1 MRTILLITLLG
12 YLMVGC
18 QDPSTSERN
27 QSNSDTTSI
36 NTDDQK
42 ATQREKVKA
51 QPGEEIKTSYDR
63 DYTGK
68 RGSAL
73 SILNHRIS
81 ADAENYSIIENGVWE
96 YEFIHDGSG
105 MSKQGAHDGEW
116 LDFKD
121 DHTYTKG
128 KGKEVLSKGKYHYEF
143 SNDLVLMIPDDNS
156 ANPEEWK
163 TIFGTDIVM
172 ILVGTAEYG
181 NNNYQMK
188 LKRRKSLDEVSS
200 N

>member
-1 MRTILLITLLG
+1 MRTFLVLTIIGLLTI
-12 YLMVGC
+12 GC
-18 QDPSTSERN
+18 QDPTVKQDISEEN
-27 QSNSDTTSI
+27 TKPTTTI
-36 NTDDQK
+36 DGHKITK
-42 ATQREKVKA
+42 ADRTP
-51 QPGEEIKTSYDR
+51 QPGEEMKTSYNR
-63 DYTGK
+63 DHTGK

-81 ADAENYSIIENGVWE
+81 ADAENYSIIENGIWE

-105 MSKQGAHDGEW
+105 MSKAGEHDGEW
-116 LDFKD
+116 IDFKD

-128 KGKEVLSKGKYHYEF
+128 KGKDVLSGGKYHFQF
-143 SNDLVLMIPDDNS
+143 SSDKVLMIPDDNK

-172 ILVGTAEYG
+172 IMVGTPEYG

-188 LKRRKSLDEVSS
+188 LKRRKSLDEM
-200 N
+200 